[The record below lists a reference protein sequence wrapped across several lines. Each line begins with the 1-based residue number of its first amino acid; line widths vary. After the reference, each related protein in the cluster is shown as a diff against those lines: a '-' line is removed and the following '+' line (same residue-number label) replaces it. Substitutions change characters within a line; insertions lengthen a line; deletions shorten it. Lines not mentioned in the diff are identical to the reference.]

1 MKNGTRKKRLSTVVV
16 RYSALILL
24 VSNLLV
30 ALCMGALINFA
41 MNTKQDA
48 FLEQTLTNGTEQ
60 ARQFVKQY
68 ENLTQTIADI
78 PAIQRMTGAA
88 TAETPMSDSP
98 DFADGVAVMT

>member
-41 MNTKQDA
+41 MNTKQ
-48 FLEQTLTNGTEQ
+48 
-60 ARQFVKQY
+60 ARCFR
-68 ENLTQTIADI
+68 N
-78 PAIQRMTGAA
+78 R
-88 TAETPMSDSP
+88 
-98 DFADGVAVMT
+98 

>member
-48 FLEQTLTNGTEQ
+48 FLEQTLTNGTEP
-60 ARQFVKQY
+60 VSY
-68 ENLTQTIADI
+68 THLTLPTKL
-78 PAIQRMTGAA
+78 
-88 TAETPMSDSP
+88 E
-98 DFADGVAVMT
+98 V